1 MQAMETQL
9 RTLLENKPGAV
20 LSASPEMT
28 VAAAVAVLN
37 ARNVGALLVMNGAE
51 LIGVFTERDVLRRV
65 VGEHRDPDT
74 TRVGDVMTRDLVV
87 MRPSSTV
94 QDAMTVVSERR
105 FRHLPI
111 VEEGKVVGVISAG
124 DLNHWLIRNRDV
136 DISELVDY
144 IKGTYPG

>member
-51 LIGVFTERDVLRRV
+51 LVGVFTERDVLRRV

>member
-1 MQAMETQL
+1 METQL

-20 LSASPEMT
+20 HSTSPEMT
-28 VAAAVAVLN
+28 VAAAVAILN
-37 ARNVGALLVMNGAE
+37 TRNVGALLVMKGAE
-51 LIGVFTERDVLRRV
+51 LVGVFTERDVLRRV

-105 FRHLPI
+105 LRHLPI
-111 VEEGKVVGVISAG
+111 VEEGKVVGIISAG
-124 DLNHWLIRNRDV
+124 DLNHWLIRNREV

-144 IKGTYPG
+144 IKGAYPG